1 MLEVLFENGI
11 VNEYTQKMIL
21 GVALIL
27 KRNSKDKIKSLKE
40 LNNLV
45 NTEVLTS
52 VEYLGET
59 RIVKIINEL
68 LRNEEKDLVNVI
80 IKEAEVKSVFNMETP
95 ETEAE
100 IMDYLLN
107 IKDGADILDLYSG
120 EGKIEEVLLK
130 NHKNIKVD
138 GFELNDGALEIAK
151 LKMYALK
158 NDSVQYFKKDILL
171 DNIEKKYQYAV
182 ADIPFISRFDKEVQK
197 TLEKA
202 CIDLNIKL
210 SGRISITWI
219 TIIKILSSL
228 KSNGRAVI
236 TTMKGSLF
244 NTLDREIRKEL
255 VESGY
260 IEAIIDLPLKLV
272 PYTNTEISLIVL
284 NKSKLNK
291 NIKFV
296 DLKECSLMNGKI
308 NIIDLEKAK
317 KIISNES
324 IEVDLKKIRDNNY
337 SLNYNVYIG
346 NVKIDNGIELGKIS
360 WDIFRGYQ
368 ITSTEINKMLVEN
381 EEEMNYKI
389 LEISNI
395 NDEGEI
401 SSELKMI
408 NSGERNLD
416 RYLLRDGDIVIS
428 ARGDKI
434 KKCLMHIGYDER
446 IIANGSINVIRVD
459 QNRLNPLYLKTFL
472 DSEKGNIT
480 LNNIKSGVTIPSINV
495 GELQKMIVPCP
506 SMEEQRKIVDKIEVK
521 LEIIQSTVKRLEEL
535 KKELKNMADL
545 I

>member
-95 ETEAE
+95 KTEAE

-197 TLEKA
+197 KLEKA

-255 VESGY
+255 VESGIEENNKKY
-260 IEAIIDLPLKLV
+260 IGTYQKVLVEGESKNNKDMLTGRTDSNKVVVFEGSKDL
-272 PYTNTEISLIVL
+272 I
-284 NKSKLNK
+284 NK
-291 NIKFV
+291 IV
-296 DLKECSLMNGKI
+296 DLKIVSEHMWYLKGKI
-308 NIIDLEKAK
+308 
-317 KIISNES
+317 
-324 IEVDLKKIRDNNY
+324 
-337 SLNYNVYIG
+337 
-346 NVKIDNGIELGKIS
+346 
-360 WDIFRGYQ
+360 
-368 ITSTEINKMLVEN
+368 
-381 EEEMNYKI
+381 
-389 LEISNI
+389 
-395 NDEGEI
+395 DE
-401 SSELKMI
+401 
-408 NSGERNLD
+408 
-416 RYLLRDGDIVIS
+416 
-428 ARGDKI
+428 
-434 KKCLMHIGYDER
+434 
-446 IIANGSINVIRVD
+446 
-459 QNRLNPLYLKTFL
+459 
-472 DSEKGNIT
+472 
-480 LNNIKSGVTIPSINV
+480 
-495 GELQKMIVPCP
+495 
-506 SMEEQRKIVDKIEVK
+506 
-521 LEIIQSTVKRLEEL
+521 
-535 KKELKNMADL
+535 
-545 I
+545 